1 MSLQAKYQKV
11 LDLGAELGAKNGS
24 VTEENG
30 KLIITGTVATPYEKN
45 LLWDEIKKIGGEAPS
60 DLIADIRT
68 ETDAYYHKYT
78 VVKGDTLGKISKHF
92 YGEAGKYKQ
101 IFDANRDILDNPDLI
116 EIGQVLTIPFE
127 K

>member
-24 VTEENG
+24 VKEENG
-30 KLIITGTVATPYEKN
+30 KIVITGTVATPYEKN
-45 LLWDEIKKIGGEAPS
+45 LLWDEIKEIGGEAPS

>member
-24 VTEENG
+24 VKEENG
-30 KLIITGTVATPYEKN
+30 KLVITGTVATPYEKN
-45 LLWDEIKKIGGEAPS
+45 LLWDEIKEIGGEAPS

-68 ETDAYYHKYT
+68 ETDAYYHKYM

-101 IFDANRDILDNPDLI
+101 IFEANRDILDNPDLI

>member
-24 VTEENG
+24 VKEENG
-30 KLIITGTVATPYEKN
+30 KLVITGTVATPYEKN
-45 LLWDEIKKIGGEAPS
+45 LLWDEIKEIGGEAPS

>member
-11 LDLGAELGAKNGS
+11 LDLGTELGAKNGS
-24 VTEENG
+24 VKEENG

-45 LLWDEIKKIGGEAPS
+45 LLWDEIKEAGGEAPG
-60 DLIADIRT
+60 DLVADIRT

-101 IFDANRDILDNPDLI
+101 IFEANRDILDNPDLI

-127 K
+127 D